1 MKRNLLIVLSVL
13 TLLTLAACAGNAPQT
28 QPEPATATQAP
39 AQPTETSIPP
49 TAAPTD
55 TVAPTVALPTE
66 TETAVPATEA
76 QASAGGVSYSNNV
89 YPILQAKCLSC
100 HGVDRIR
107 EGLDMRS
114 YAGLING
121 SNNGPVITPGD
132 ANNSL
137 LVQLVAQGEMPTR
150 GTPVTP
156 EELQVIIDWINQ
168 GAPNN

>member
-1 MKRNLLIVLSVL
+1 MTRTLLIFLSVL
-13 TLLTLAACAGNAPQT
+13 TMMALIACGGSAPQT
-28 QPEPATATQAP
+28 QPEPASPTEAP
-39 AQPTETSIPP
+39 AQPTNTTVPP
-49 TAAPTD
+49 TAVPTD

-76 QASAGGVSYSNNV
+76 QASTGGVSYSNDV
-89 YPILQAKCLSC
+89 YPILQAKCLTC

-137 LVQLVAQGEMPTR
+137 LVQLVSQGEMPTR

-156 EELQVIIDWINQ
+156 EELQLIIDWVNQ